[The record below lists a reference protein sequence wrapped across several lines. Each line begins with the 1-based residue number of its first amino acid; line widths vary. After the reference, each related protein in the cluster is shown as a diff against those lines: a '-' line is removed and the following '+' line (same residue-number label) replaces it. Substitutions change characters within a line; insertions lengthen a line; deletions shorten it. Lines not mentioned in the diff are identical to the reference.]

1 MFLIQSYDNEINYRQ
16 QIETLKVYL
25 PTLTI
30 KEIHPRTEC

>member
-30 KEIHPRTEC
+30 KGDSSQN